1 MLDGAKSNL
10 KIIDFESALVIPV
23 GEDEVSG
30 TLARQQPIITRYLD
44 HVIGYR
50 PIRDQY
56 ILIRSV
62 PNGQ

>member
-44 HVIGYR
+44 HVIGYHLSANQG
-50 PIRDQY
+50 PVFPGPVG
-56 ILIRSV
+56 S
-62 PNGQ
+62 